1 MLKIEGDPINNTY
14 KHLFE
19 MKVHPLCF
27 LGRLSE
33 SELEQHEC
41 SDRIWVHQTVFERF
55 TATGEAGIAA
65 IVRLRNGVDQSVPAV
80 IYAVHYDAE
89 DVLYAPA
96 WIHAELLYDTET
108 VALERITPSLGTKIT
123 IAPHTS
129 DHLIVGDDPQIVLR
143 DGFEQYTCLVRGL
156 DYQIWLGSHAFTI
169 TLTDLSPADQSIVC
183 IRGNELELELL
194 APLDRPVT
202 PPPPPAP
209 APAPASAPA
218 PAPVTTVSQTA
229 EERRATIAA
238 ATRRRL
244 EAAAALSSAASNT

>member
-1 MLKIEGDPINNTY
+1 
-14 KHLFE
+14 
-19 MKVHPLCF
+19 MKVYPLCF

-41 SDRIWVHQTVFERF
+41 SDRIWVHHTVFERF

-65 IVRLRNGVDQSVPAV
+65 IVRLSNGVDQSVPAV
-80 IYAVHYDAE
+80 VYAVHYDAE

-108 VALERITPSLGTKIT
+108 VTLERISPSLGTKIT

-129 DHLIVGDDPQIVLR
+129 DHLIVGEDPQIVLR

-156 DYQIWLGSHAFTI
+156 DYQIWLGSHAFTVS
-169 TLTDLSPADQSIVC
+169 LTDVSPADQSIVC

-202 PPPPPAP
+202 PPPAP

-218 PAPVTTVSQTA
+218 PAPAPAPTVPQTA
-229 EERRATIAA
+229 EERRAIIAA

-244 EAAAALSSAASNT
+244 AAAALSNAASNT